1 MRERHARECEVRT
14 RTHVRRVLDRT
25 PFPLANR
32 TLVVPSTTPIRMR
45 APTNP
50 GRDARMIRSSVFTLS
65 RAPALMRD
73 SANLVRISMK
83 RSRAEGG
90 EVAFFDGPVVEGIKG
105 IESDYIVPLEDETL
119 R

>member
-1 MRERHARECEVRT
+1 
-14 RTHVRRVLDRT
+14 
-25 PFPLANR
+25 
-32 TLVVPSTTPIRMR
+32 
-45 APTNP
+45 
-50 GRDARMIRSSVFTLS
+50 
-65 RAPALMRD
+65 
-73 SANLVRISMK
+73 MK